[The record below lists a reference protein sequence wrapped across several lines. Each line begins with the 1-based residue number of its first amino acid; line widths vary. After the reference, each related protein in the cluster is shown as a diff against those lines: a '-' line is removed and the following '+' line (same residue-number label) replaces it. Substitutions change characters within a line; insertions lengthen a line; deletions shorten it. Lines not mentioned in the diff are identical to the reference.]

1 MSICRFVVL
10 SITSLRCIQA
20 FSIPTLCILAEIWW
34 CRKDRLMFSFASE
47 PKTTKRWCLNPSC
60 CWFQSQPLS
69 LQQRHRIFPRDI
81 INLAVMQ
88 LCYIETHETSLD
100 FLSASLTYCQNVW
113 DIMIQTHTHT
123 WYVTQTGIL
132 PSTVV
137 FESVFLVTSVTWPTL
152 VAWEHVT
159 SKINFEGEAI
169 RVFELFYLGWSPLP
183 VTVTWIIPFF
193 VGFPINLHLWLILGR
208 GKTQVLPVVY
218 KESRHFVC
226 SKNVSP
232 KKAARFLRKPQSPE
246 TPEAPSTEKSAS
258 ARFVVTFGGQRIW
271 AHQWQ
276 RSSFNRLWGLVTRD
290 LERLTS

>member
-1 MSICRFVVL
+1 MKHLLIFCQLRWHTVRMS
-10 SITSLRCIQA
+10 
-20 FSIPTLCILAEIWW
+20 EISWS
-34 CRKDRLMFSFASE
+34 R
-47 PKTTKRWCLNPSC
+47 P
-60 CWFQSQPLS
+60 
-69 LQQRHRIFPRDI
+69 
-81 INLAVMQ
+81 
-88 LCYIETHETSLD
+88 
-100 FLSASLTYCQNVW
+100 
-113 DIMIQTHTHT
+113 THT

-183 VTVTWIIPFF
+183 VTVTWIIPFL

-232 KKAARFLRKPQSPE
+232 PKKLLGFSENHNLPKK
-246 TPEAPSTEKSAS
+246 PEAPSTRKNC
-258 ARFVVTFGGQRIW
+258 VTCQVCCYLW
-271 AHQWQ
+271 WPKNL
-276 RSSFNRLWGLVTRD
+276 SSPVTTVE
-290 LERLTS
+290 L

>member
-1 MSICRFVVL
+1 MKHLLIFCQLRWHTVRMS
-10 SITSLRCIQA
+10 
-20 FSIPTLCILAEIWW
+20 EISWS
-34 CRKDRLMFSFASE
+34 R
-47 PKTTKRWCLNPSC
+47 P
-60 CWFQSQPLS
+60 
-69 LQQRHRIFPRDI
+69 
-81 INLAVMQ
+81 
-88 LCYIETHETSLD
+88 
-100 FLSASLTYCQNVW
+100 
-113 DIMIQTHTHT
+113 THT

-169 RVFELFYLGWSPLP
+169 RVFELFYLAWSPLP

-208 GKTQVLPVVY
+208 EKTQVLPVVY

-232 KKAARFLRKPQSPE
+232 KKKLLRFLRKPQSPE
-246 TPEAPSTEKSAS
+246 KTRSAIYPKNLRDLPGLLLPLVAKESELTSDNGRALIDSEVSLPETSNGWPPKVRGESA
-258 ARFVVTFGGQRIW
+258 FFPVVTCLPE
-271 AHQWQ
+271 
-276 RSSFNRLWGLVTRD
+276 N
-290 LERLTS
+290 

>member
-113 DIMIQTHTHT
+113 DIMIQTHTHLIRHADRNLT
-123 WYVTQTGIL
+123 
-132 PSTVV
+132 
-137 FESVFLVTSVTWPTL
+137 
-152 VAWEHVT
+152 
-159 SKINFEGEAI
+159 INCCFWK
-169 RVFELFYLGWSPLP
+169 RVFSDICHLADPGSLGACDFKDKFWGWS
-183 VTVTWIIPFF
+183 
-193 VGFPINLHLWLILGR
+193 N
-208 GKTQVLPVVY
+208 
-218 KESRHFVC
+218 
-226 SKNVSP
+226 
-232 KKAARFLRKPQSPE
+232 
-246 TPEAPSTEKSAS
+246 
-258 ARFVVTFGGQRIW
+258 
-271 AHQWQ
+271 
-276 RSSFNRLWGLVTRD
+276 
-290 LERLTS
+290 